1 MSDLTISRLLDVQA
15 AYAERLFLEVALPG
29 LKASFVNVDDKGAQ
43 EILRDT
49 KKAETVRDR
58 AFRKLMLD
66 AMPVHMRPDDTP
78 AREARE
84 RVEPLP
90 GISVS
95 AARGIVQAV
104 NEGLVSHA
112 NWIQIHH
119 VFEQIRVTAG
129 DREP

>member
-15 AYAERLFLEVALPG
+15 AYAERLFLEVTLPG
-29 LKASFVNVDDKGAQ
+29 LKASFVNVDDKAAQ

-66 AMPVHMRPDDTP
+66 AMPLHMRPD
-78 AREARE
+78 EATVTRE
-84 RVEPLP
+84 RVEPLA

-104 NEGLVSHA
+104 NESLVSHA